1 MTLKKILF
9 KLMNNPVFE
18 NIMNNVR
25 KYKDIKLVTNDWRR
39 IYLVLE
45 PNY

>member
-1 MTLKKILF
+1 MTLF